1 MIMKILQYIIL
12 RVGAHKYFSNS
23 FEHDRAIACR
33 DTIGIM
39 DHSEGIDTL
48 VNTSTDSKHQ
58 VRGIHAVNKVRRNT
72 LLLLAAINLS
82 RRFHQVRA
90 KKRTFLNILRF
101 TRGSI
106 KDLDGSRKDRLKALK
121 FHFIVLLL
129 YGKTC
134 RGNPRGRQVL
144 TFDIFVFCKKS

>member
-12 RVGAHKYFSNS
+12 RVCAHKYFSNS
-23 FEHDRAIACR
+23 FKHDRAITCR
-33 DTIGIM
+33 DTIRVM

-58 VRGIHAVNKVRRNT
+58 VRGIHAVNKVRCNT

-82 RRFHQVRA
+82 RRFHQVRT
-90 KKRTFLNILRF
+90 KECTFLNILRF

-106 KDLDGSRKDRLKALK
+106 KDLDRSRKDRLKTLK
-121 FHFIVLLL
+121 FHLIVLLL
-129 YGKTC
+129 NREPCWSY
-134 RGNPRGRQVL
+134 PSGRQVL